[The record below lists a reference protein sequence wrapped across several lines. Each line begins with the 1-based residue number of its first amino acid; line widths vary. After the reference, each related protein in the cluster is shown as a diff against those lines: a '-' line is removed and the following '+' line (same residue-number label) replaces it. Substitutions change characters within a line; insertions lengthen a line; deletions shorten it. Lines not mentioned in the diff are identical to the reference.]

1 MLVVIK
7 KILNTLLKIFNLQII
22 NRLSYK
28 KLLIEQDKFL
38 AYSLFNISD
47 YLEND
52 LIITDWSGS
61 AVEFALATKK
71 RYIFLETKQKIFI
84 FFKK

>member
-47 YLEND
+47 VKSLDY
-52 LIITDWSGS
+52 
-61 AVEFALATKK
+61 F
-71 RYIFLETKQKIFI
+71 KIFEFI
-84 FFKK
+84 KISIKTRFICF